1 MIGPKLRIYS
11 VFALASI
18 ACLLSLLA
26 YGKTVSRADEASSNI
41 RTARSALEK
50 YQDPIVAVRDGYFSS
65 VACIDFPS
73 GGTLAN
79 MAYPA
84 GGMGVHFL
92 NPALIGTKLDPLHPQ
107 VLLYEPVSDK
117 LRLVA
122 AEWFVPLATGV
133 KERPQLFGH
142 PFYGPMMG
150 HYPVMP
156 AQLTHYDLHVWLWK
170 KNSNGMF
177 SPTNPD
183 VKCPMTHY
191 TYHDATPKMPM
202 GHP

>member
-1 MIGPKLRIYS
+1 MIGSKLCIRS
-11 VFALASI
+11 VFALASF
-18 ACLLSLLA
+18 ACLFSVLA
-26 YGKTVSRADEASSNI
+26 VGMTVGRADEASSNI
-41 RTARSALEK
+41 QAARSALEK
-50 YQDPIVAVRDGYFSS
+50 YQDPIVAVRSGYFST

-73 GGTLAN
+73 AGMLAG

-84 GGMGVHFL
+84 GAMGIHFL
-92 NPALIGTKLDPLHPQ
+92 NPALIGAKLDPLHPQ
-107 VLLYEPVSDK
+107 VLIYEPIADK
-117 LRLVA
+117 LHLVA

-133 KERPQLFGH
+133 KERPKMFGY

-156 AQLTHYDLHVWLWK
+156 VQLTHYDLHVWLWK
-170 KNSNGMF
+170 KNPNGMF

-183 VKCPMTHY
+183 VKCPITGY
-191 TYHDATPKMPM
+191 VFHDATPKIPM